1 MPAGCGQAASP
12 DLVTGKLARY
22 PPTYFPDTTSAR
34 DASFVFLEPKE
45 DRTFAFHL
53 RPGAVTRLEGR
64 IVGYKNTS
72 VVPGIVIL
80 EPPATEPALIVRT
93 TKISSTGSFSFAGLV
108 AGDYRLIVPPQQG
121 PDVPGWASRTV
132 TVHGEPVARVPLAM
146 QPTVAI
152 GGHVDFAGHMNA
164 LSGTRIFLTVNAS
177 RVGDPAPLAG
187 LLPDGF
193 GAVGLDGTFGIAG
206 LMPGSY
212 RLSVSGASVVGWL
225 PERAIVSVPGSLGEG
240 LDAFDVPFTLG
251 PNQSVFGVKVEMT
264 YKASVLAGRV
274 ENADGSAAGLAVVLL
289 FPTDARYWVSRS
301 RRVAQARSSIAGE
314 FAFEAMPAG
323 DYLVVALTAIPKWPA
338 DAEWLETL
346 KSLAV
351 PVKLGP
357 GENRSPILKL
367 SVPRF

>member
-1 MPAGCGQAASP
+1 
-12 DLVTGKLARY
+12 
-22 PPTYFPDTTSAR
+22 
-34 DASFVFLEPKE
+34 
-45 DRTFAFHL
+45 
-53 RPGAVTRLEGR
+53 VTRLEGR
-64 IVGYKNTS
+64 IAGYKNTS

-93 TKISSTGSFSFAGLV
+93 TKISSTGSFSFGGLV

-121 PDVPGWASRTV
+121 PDVPGWATRTV
-132 TVHGEPVARVPLAM
+132 TLHGEPVARVPLAM

-164 LSGTRIFLTVNAS
+164 LSGVRIFLTVNAL

-193 GAVGLDGTFGIAG
+193 GAVGLDGTFGISG

-212 RLSVSGASVVGWL
+212 RLGVSGASVVGWQ
-225 PERAIVSVPGSLGEG
+225 PERAIVSVPGSLDGG
-240 LDAFDVPFTLG
+240 LDAFDVPFTLA

-264 YKASVLAGRV
+264 YKASMLAGRV
-274 ENADGSAAGLAVVLL
+274 ENANGSAAGLAVVLL

-314 FAFEAMPAG
+314 FAFEPMPAG
-323 DYLVVALTAIPKWPA
+323 DYLVVALTAIPKWPV

-346 KSLAV
+346 RPLAV

-367 SVPRF
+367 SLPRF